1 MLKNRIL
8 RELEMNRSCP
18 ISGQALAER
27 YHVSRNAVWKA
38 VNALKEEGYE
48 TVFFGGPMDREMV
61 EAAISK
67 MKTKPLVATGKFSIG
82 ELAAAMSR
90 CQLIITNDSGP
101 MHVAISQKVPIVA
114 MYGPSHPDLYGPYT
128 KDAIIVKAIP
138 PCDGCRSGMKHHC
151 EDMRCMRQLTVD
163 QVLGA
168 AYTMLRR

>member
-1 MLKNRIL
+1 MINVLEAVDALKALLIDQKDHKLNKLQRT
-8 RELEMNRSCP
+8 ELTTF
-18 ISGQALAER
+18 
-27 YHVSRNAVWKA
+27 
-38 VNALKEEGYE
+38 LKEEGYE

>member
-1 MLKNRIL
+1 
-8 RELEMNRSCP
+8 
-18 ISGQALAER
+18 
-27 YHVSRNAVWKA
+27 
-38 VNALKEEGYE
+38 
-48 TVFFGGPMDREMV
+48 MV

-138 PCDGCRSGMKHHC
+138 LVM
-151 EDMRCMRQLTVD
+151 
-163 QVLGA
+163 A
-168 AYTMLRR
+168 AAAA